1 MLRFNCSLSEKRK
14 EMYVE
19 CNFKEFEKRTQ
30 RVSIWAGG
38 GKLRTSIVGEGAT
51 NFLFAVLLELSSV

>member
-1 MLRFNCSLSEKRK
+1 
-14 EMYVE
+14 MYVE